1 MINPFF
7 LLPLSILPSK
17 KKHIVSEPNE
27 LSIKHIILTRRNFL
41 LNTQSGKTRYSLIKV
56 TNLCTNARSDW
67 CHITGIILLS
77 SRNLIKWATV
87 ASSTRY
93 GKAYFFSKRSFI
105 KKLQW
110 FTKETLS
117 SSFQSIWQRR
127 RGRKRNNNK
136 KSLLLYEIS
145 LNHQLI
151 DSINHNQ
158 SKESKQLIM
167 NKHEY

>member
-1 MINPFF
+1 M
-7 LLPLSILPSK
+7 
-17 KKHIVSEPNE
+17 
-27 LSIKHIILTRRNFL
+27 
-41 LNTQSGKTRYSLIKV
+41 
-56 TNLCTNARSDW
+56 
-67 CHITGIILLS
+67 
-77 SRNLIKWATV
+77 KWATV

-93 GKAYFFSKRSFI
+93 GKAYFFSNRSFI

-127 RGRKRNNNK
+127 RGCKRNNNK

-145 LNHQLI
+145 LNQQLI
-151 DSINHNQ
+151 DSINHTQ

-167 NKHEY
+167 NTDLEALWESQQYQPILSPFQWVIYTNINNFMKKFKIRTSMRVIHVC